1 MKITVLYFAS
11 LADKAGI
18 AEETLTLEQSVTLPE
33 LFEQLSDKYHFSRPQ
48 SQLGVAIN
56 DNFAE
61 WSDSIQ
67 DGDQVAFIPPVAGG

>member
-18 AEETLTLEQSVTLPE
+18 AQETLTLEPPVTLPE
-33 LFEQLSDKYHFSRPQ
+33 LFEQLNDQYHFGREQ

-61 WSDSIQ
+61 WSDTIE